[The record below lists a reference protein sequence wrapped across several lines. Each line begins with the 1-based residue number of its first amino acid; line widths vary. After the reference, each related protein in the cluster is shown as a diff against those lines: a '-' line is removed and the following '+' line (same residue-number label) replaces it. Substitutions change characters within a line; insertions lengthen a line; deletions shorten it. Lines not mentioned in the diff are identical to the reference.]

1 MLLPHPT
8 SLSSFSNKTH
18 FPLFFPS
25 PNLSPQTLKP
35 FKFIINSSS
44 TTNNQTVSQTAIK
57 RIADKLR
64 SLGYIEEQKNSE
76 QTQTSNTN
84 NNSAGEIF
92 LPFPEQLPKNRV
104 GYTIDSS
111 WSTPQN
117 PVPELG
123 SGVAISR
130 KKEVKEEEKKLVKKE
145 PRVPTLAEL
154 KLSRTELKRLTT
166 LGIALKTKLN
176 VGKAGITEG
185 IVNGIH
191 ERWRRIEVVKIKCE
205 DLCKMNMKRT
215 HETLERK
222 TGGLVV
228 WRAGSTIILYRGA
241 NYEYPYFM
249 ANGNKNLESY
259 HDEASSK
266 SNVDLGIGEKHAN
279 VAGID
284 GVNSGSPNHLSR
296 VDRPS
301 LVHGVGSPN
310 RVRFQLPGEAQLAEE
325 ADIMLDGLGPRFTDW
340 WGYDPLPVDGD
351 LLPAVVPG
359 YRRPFRLLPY
369 GIKPKLTD
377 DEMTT
382 MRRLSRPLPC
392 HFALGRNRRLQGL
405 AVSIVK
411 LWEKCEIVKIAIKRG
426 VQNTDGDM
434 MAEELKWL
442 TGGTLLS
449 RDMESI
455 TFYRG
460 KDFLPA
466 AVSTAIEERRR
477 NAVRKEKQL
486 KGKTQSIETMPEAE
500 METDQIECDDELQEA
515 IQKNRELVSEERK
528 IKSANSRLKR
538 ISTKLSMAVE
548 KKEKAE
554 QLLADLEKTAEPHKP
569 EIDKEGI
576 TAEERYMLKKVGLRM
591 KAYLPLGRRGVF
603 DGTVENMHLHWK
615 YRELVKIM
623 ASARSIGDAHAAAR
637 TLETESGGILIAVE
651 RVNREY
657 AIIVY
662 RGKNY
667 QRPANLRPQSLLN
680 KKQAMKRSIEAQR
693 RESLK
698 LHVLKLTKNIDQL
711 KLQLVK
717 DDSEVSSS
725 QPNDNTK
732 SVTSDGGGGLGKYSR
747 NKKEDN
753 SMDSTD
759 DEEVKDD
766 TEVSSSQPNDNTKS
780 VTSDDGGGLMKYSR
794 NTNEDS
800 SMDSTDDQ
808 EAHSC
813 VDDLDYLEETIQ
825 LHRLMDTT
833 TKYVGPAE
841 IEQNSSSEPKFR
853 RKDQQSEFGDVADN
867 ESTFSTVRSLPQD
880 GLTSSAIDSAGE
892 CVSRNELIE
901 SSLEI
906 EQEKPGPAV
915 DRDVKFGS
923 NVVVPFKAAPLSNRD
938 RLLLRKQALNMR
950 KRPVIAIGRNNI
962 VTGVAKT
969 IKTHFEK
976 NPLAIVN
983 VKGRAEGT
991 SVQEVIFK
999 LEQATGAVLVSQE
1012 TNKVILYR
1020 GWGMEEGQGHGKN
1033 KTNTRTRTV
1042 KQGNAQKVVSP
1053 QLMEAIRLECGL
1065 PISKEEGT
1073 L

>member
-1 MLLPHPT
+1 MLLPFPT
-8 SLSSFSNKTH
+8 SLTPFSIKTH
-18 FPLFFPS
+18 FSDFFPS
-25 PNLSPQTLKP
+25 PNLSPQILKP
-35 FKFIINSSS
+35 FKFTIHSSS
-44 TTNNQTVSQTAIK
+44 TTNNNQTVSQTAIK

-64 SLGYIEEQKNSE
+64 SLGYIEEHKNSE
-76 QTQTSNTN
+76 QTQTSNN
-84 NNSAGEIF
+84 NYNSAGEIF

-117 PVPELG
+117 PLPEPG

-130 KKEVKEEEKKLVKKE
+130 FYELKKEVKEEKKLVKKE
-145 PRVPTLAEL
+145 PKVPTLAEL

-166 LGIALKTKLN
+166 LGIALKKKLN

-249 ANGNKNLESY
+249 ANGNKNIETY
-259 HDEASSK
+259 HVEASSE
-266 SNVDLGIGEKHAN
+266 SNVDVGVGEKLTN

-284 GVNSGSPNHLSR
+284 GVNSSSPNHLSR
-296 VDRPS
+296 VARPS

-340 WGYDPLPVDGD
+340 WGYDPLPVDAD
-351 LLPAVVPG
+351 LLPAIVPG

-411 LWEKCEIVKIAIKRG
+411 LWEKCEIAKIAIKRG
-426 VQNTDGDM
+426 VQNTNSDM

-449 RDMESI
+449 RDREFI

-466 AVSTAIEERRR
+466 AVSIAIEDRRKH
-477 NAVRKEKQL
+477 AVRKEKQL
-486 KGKTQSIETMPEAE
+486 KGKTQSIENMPQDE
-500 METDQIECDDELQEA
+500 METDQIECDDELQET
-515 IQKNRELVSEERK
+515 IQKNRELIAEERK

-554 QLLADLEKTAEPHKP
+554 QLLADLEKTAEPLKP
-569 EIDKEGI
+569 EVDKEGI

-623 ASARSIGDAHAAAR
+623 ASARSIEDAHAAAR

-667 QRPANLRPQSLLN
+667 QRPVDLRPQTLLN

-717 DDSEVSSS
+717 DDTQVSSP

-732 SVTSDGGGGLGKYSR
+732 SVTSDGGGGLVKYSC
-747 NKKEDN
+747 NKKED
-753 SMDSTD
+753 T
-759 DEEVKDD
+759 
-766 TEVSSSQPNDNTKS
+766 
-780 VTSDDGGGLMKYSR
+780 
-794 NTNEDS
+794 

-808 EAHSC
+808 EASSC
-813 VDDLDYLEETIQ
+813 VDDPDYLEETIQ

-833 TKYVGPAE
+833 TKYVGPVE
-841 IEQNSSSEPKFR
+841 IGQNSSSETKFR
-853 RKDQQSEFGDVADN
+853 RKDQQSEVGDVADN
-867 ESTFSTVRSLPQD
+867 ESTSSTVRSLPQD
-880 GLTSSAIDSAGE
+880 GLMNSATDRVGE
-892 CVSRNELIE
+892 CVSGNELIE
-901 SSLEI
+901 LSLEI
-906 EQEKPGPAV
+906 EKEKPGPAV
-915 DRDVKFGS
+915 DRDVKKGS
-923 NVVVPFKAAPLSNRD
+923 NVVVPFKATPLSNRD
-938 RLLLRKQALNMR
+938 RLLLRKQALKMR

-1033 KTNTRTRTV
+1033 KTKTRSMTG
-1042 KQGNAQKVVSP
+1042 KQGNAQTVVSP
-1053 QLMEAIRLECGL
+1053 QLLEAIRLECGL
-1065 PISKEEGT
+1065 QINKEEGT